1 MASYFLVKE
10 WASSPLVQLEA
21 ECSVSKGSVLEFGLI
36 CALCDNNHKGQSQ
49 SAADV
54 LQGQLS
60 LVPQKRD

>member
-1 MASYFLVKE
+1 MASYLLVKE
-10 WASSPLVQLEA
+10 WPSSPVVQLEA
-21 ECSVSKGSVLEFGLI
+21 ECAVSKGSVLEFGLI
-36 CALCDNNHKGQSQ
+36 CALCDNKHKGQSQ